1 MAYLPA
7 GFGVAGLAL
16 GDVVFSE
23 RVIDRVSLS
32 LILLFMQVQLL
43 QHPTSSAAAPLLSR
57 SPCVKAD
64 FMRFCSSDFAAGDG

>member
-57 SPCVKAD
+57 SP
-64 FMRFCSSDFAAGDG
+64 